1 MIPLSLELI
10 NDRWKLIENMS
21 LEEVPD
27 LITDL
32 GQSQPYILT
41 YLIATGSDI
50 LNEKEREMLL
60 FLGIMVWNIS
70 KHQIS
75 EQAEISS
82 DELFHFERKNILML
96 EYLSGEPENDFLS
109 TAEKIMSR
117 YHQHSLLKYI
127 IDILMEDS
135 REEHCEIR
143 KENVG
148 IIAIYIKSLIDCF
161 DTY

>member
-32 GQSQPYILT
+32 GQNQPYILT
-41 YLIATGSDI
+41 YLVATGSDI

-75 EQAEISS
+75 EQIEISS
-82 DELFHFERKNILML
+82 EELIYFERKNILML
-96 EYLSGEPENDFLS
+96 EYLSGEPENDFFC
-109 TAEKIMSR
+109 TVERIMSR
-117 YHQHSLLKYI
+117 YHQHSFLKYI

-135 REEHCEIR
+135 RDESCGIR
-143 KENVG
+143 QENIGMIV
-148 IIAIYIKSLIDCF
+148 IYIKSLIDCF